1 MGGEG
6 GETAG
11 VDIFQDVW
19 PRMERDMVITSEGTR
34 IDSLFLFFFL
44 VLFFFLRAA
53 PVAYGGF
60 QARGRMG
67 ATAASLHHSHSDSGS
82 EPHLRPTPQLVATP
96 TEQGQGSNLCPH
108 GC

>member
-19 PRMERDMVITSEGTR
+19 PRMERDMAITSEGTR

-44 VLFFFLRAA
+44 VLFFF
-53 PVAYGGF
+53 F
-60 QARGRMG
+60 FF
-67 ATAASLHHSHSDSGS
+67 
-82 EPHLRPTPQLVATP
+82 
-96 TEQGQGSNLCPH
+96 
-108 GC
+108 